1 MSHSLSKRIILS
13 PTQLQR
19 LLGRDRELTSRTDA
33 ARMDALSS
41 AAKAAQ
47 KIGSSQAYA
56 QYSATQQRHLS
67 QAAQERD
74 AALEL
79 VVTDPAQPSGA
90 AFVPDLI
97 NFEEEEG
104 SVPLQSPK
112 RVRKKRNQT
121 KAKVELQ
128 TVTGP
133 TRQRRQSSQ
142 IAETTVDDP
151 STPKARPAKH
161 RRIIV
166 HSVPSTVFSPIRT
179 RSKGGKTTTPWL
191 RYGKSS
197 VP

>member
-33 ARMDALSS
+33 ARMDALAS

-79 VVTDPAQPSGA
+79 VVTDPAQPSGP

-97 NFEEEEG
+97 NFEEESE
-104 SVPLQSPK
+104 PLRTPK
-112 RVRKKRNQT
+112 RVRKKPKHP
-121 KAKVELQ
+121 KAKVERQ
-128 TVTGP
+128 TNTAPSHQQQGQAQTNEESEP
-133 TRQRRQSSQ
+133 T
-142 IAETTVDDP
+142 P
-151 STPKARPAKH
+151 STPKTQPAKR

-179 RSKGGKTTTPWL
+179 RSKGGKTSSPWL

-197 VP
+197 AP